1 MAAELQQLS
10 DDLRF
15 VRHAVEAQGK
25 DINPIEARLVYGYW
39 AAYVL
44 VGYFLIDV
52 APDYIAGTFFMI
64 GGIVGGFVSSAIGK
78 RAAAKY
84 GEASAEDKRRTTLHW
99 AVGMP
104 LVIAS
109 GFGLVAVI
117 PALRGVAGSQVLLVM
132 IGLVYYFWGVYVDRN
147 FLWLGPVL
155 IVGGLVVR
163 FIPVY
168 PWTCVGAV
176 IALGLVVP
184 PLLKRAPVTKTTTND
199 VESA

>member
-10 DDLRF
+10 DDLHF
-15 VRHAVEAQGK
+15 VRHAVEARHEV
-25 DINPIEARLVYGYW
+25 NPVEARLVYGYW
-39 AAYVL
+39 AIYVL

-52 APDYIAGTFFMI
+52 APNVAGWFFMI
-64 GGIVGGFVSSAIGK
+64 GGVVGGFVSSAIGK

-84 GEASAEDKRRTTLHW
+84 GEVSNVEKRRSTLHW
-99 AVGMP
+99 AVGLP
-104 LVIAS
+104 LAIFSALALAV
-109 GFGLVAVI
+109 VI
-117 PALRGVAGSQVLLVM
+117 PALRGPAGSQVLLVM

-176 IALGLVVP
+176 IALGLIVP
-184 PLLKRAPVTKTTTND
+184 PLLKRVPVATTTSQP
-199 VESA
+199 EQP